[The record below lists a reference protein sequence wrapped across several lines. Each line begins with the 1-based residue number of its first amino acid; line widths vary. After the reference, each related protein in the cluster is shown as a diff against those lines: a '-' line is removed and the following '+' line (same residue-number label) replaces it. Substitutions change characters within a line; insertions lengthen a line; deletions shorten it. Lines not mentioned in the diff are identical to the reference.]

1 MAKKIELIKN
11 NLDNGYHYYDEG
23 GQRHDIQTVKHTLDD
38 DVTVYKDGRKY
49 NVHVSKSPLD
59 GSRKIRVDERP
70 GLFDNYRG
78 LFSVNTD
85 DSGSG
90 NSDTSYGNSSA
101 SSYSG
106 STQGTVGP
114 YGGYVP
120 PAVSTYYLPPFRPY
134 AERATNHPQIGLFTI
149 LWLVSIVLSGA
160 ACLVEAM
167 VPQLILFYVLT
178 ASAVLLLPTDSLYDE
193 AAYLPLLTLASFA
206 MGSSILMGFIFN
218 KEFRDA
224 SIIISIV
231 FWLAMISAVMY
242 FLMEYVGLEAVGACA
257 VAFAFFLPWALVPA
271 LKEKFEWMS
280 VINRYMPYAY
290 GLLGLVSY
298 VTAVI
303 QQTANFGRAYVN
315 EKFSAS
321 FHHGLGE
328 IKIHLGGLII
338 GTILIAGYSR
348 LAAALQNALP
358 VFLWPLLLTA
368 LFVLASVFFFRGK
381 QLSSCYSR
389 YMCIPL
395 FLGAACY
402 ALANLGAKN
411 PLSIPVFQEITAFL
425 TGPFFAPMRTGMDLA
440 TRGICEAVNALL
452 RLAQLQTLSRH
463 EPFILAICFTCIFA
477 VQLVKQGQI
486 RQERRRKS

>member
-1 MAKKIELIKN
+1 MCHIPLIVNALIMAKKDGLNIPVVYN
-11 NLDNGYHYYDEG
+11 SSGYE
-23 GQRHDIQTVKHTLDD
+23 
-38 DVTVYKDGRKY
+38 
-49 NVHVSKSPLD
+49 
-59 GSRKIRVDERP
+59 
-70 GLFDNYRG
+70 
-78 LFSVNTD
+78 SVNSLKLLGGLVD
-85 DSGSG
+85 IYMPDFKYMSEELSLK
-90 NSDTSYGNSSA
+90 
-101 SSYSG
+101 YSKAADYPEIAKKAIAEMYSQTG
-106 STQGTVGP
+106 
-114 YGGYVP
+114 
-120 PAVSTYYLPPFRPY
+120 PAVMGDDGLMKKGVLVRHLVLPDSVPDSKKVLRYLKETY
-134 AERATNHPQIGLFTI
+134 
-149 LWLVSIVLSGA
+149 GA
-160 ACLVEAM
+160 
-167 VPQLILFYVLT
+167 
-178 ASAVLLLPTDSLYDE
+178 
-193 AAYLPLLTLASFA
+193 
-206 MGSSILMGFIFN
+206 N
-218 KEFRDA
+218 
-224 SIIISIV
+224 IIISIV
-231 FWLAMISAVMY
+231 FWLAMIGAVMY

-315 EKFSAS
+315 EKFSVS